1 MATTTERRKFL
12 RLSGAAGLLALTGHQ
27 STATEQRPRRFE
39 RAKIVGVGGTGRRI
53 VNQIA
58 QSRLPGVAEYIG
70 VDLSNSSHLSVTSL
84 DRELQLGSPIAESLA
99 TRKSVQRMAW
109 LARDRFSEAIA
120 GADTVI
126 IVVGMGGLAG
136 TEIAP
141 IVANRAFNSNSLT
154 SSVVLSPFVDRE
166 ALERTIA
173 ASRGLG
179 VMSIQSDRMA
189 HISNYNI
196 SRRLRIGLP
205 LEQVLAAIDSEAI
218 AAIKMFLV
226 PPIGIG
232 LSQ

>member
-1 MATTTERRKFL
+1 
-12 RLSGAAGLLALTGHQ
+12 
-27 STATEQRPRRFE
+27 
-39 RAKIVGVGGTGRRI
+39 
-53 VNQIA
+53 
-58 QSRLPGVAEYIG
+58 VACTR
-70 VDLSNSSHLSVTSL
+70 SV
-84 DRELQLGSPIAESLA
+84 
-99 TRKSVQRMAW
+99 
-109 LARDRFSEAIA
+109 FNFA
-120 GADTVI
+120 GAIVI